1 MDSANKP
8 FIIGTRGS
16 LLALTQAGQVKK
28 QLEELTGK
36 NFEFK
41 VIKTQGDQ
49 ITDKALWQIDGK
61 DFFTKELDRAL
72 IDREIDM
79 VIHSYKDLGSDRP
92 DAIKLSA
99 ITKRQY
105 PHDILLIPQ
114 STVEKLKSG
123 SIKGDFIIGTS
134 APRRIENV
142 TDKIADYLPGSSDLN
157 IECKVLRGNVNSR
170 IEKLNG
176 GEYDAIILALAGL
189 ERLAITEESAKALKE
204 LTQDLTFKVLN
215 FHDFPPA
222 ASQGALALE
231 IHKDN
236 SGLHDLLQ
244 IVHCSQTAKAIAV
257 ERQRFQTYGGGC
269 HLAVGIHV
277 SPWEDKLIQFEKGM
291 NSNKKIHSKKLV
303 DSQSFDIK
311 AEELFLGFPP
321 SMQELKDKFPQITWD
336 QLGEKESLTPKE
348 SDYKSLIVTSSYCLP
363 ALNKLN
369 YGSLWAAGHRTHK
382 KLAQDNHWVFADSDS
397 LGIEQIETFMNSKA
411 LKIISGDSFDEFQIM
426 SEQTSDYPEGK
437 LLPSYKRFFNPATEE
452 FKKKLETCRHFYW
465 TSFPQFQFYTQQ
477 FPEIKKYQ
485 HYCGLGKT
493 YSQLEK
499 ENIDLNAVVSFKE
512 LVNEL

>member
-36 NFEFK
+36 SFEFK

-92 DAIKLSA
+92 DEIKLSA

-105 PHDILLIPQ
+105 PHDILLIPKK
-114 STVEKLKSG
+114 TVEKLKSKAL
-123 SIKGDFIIGTS
+123 KGDFIIGTS

-142 TDKIADYLPGSSDLN
+142 TDKIADYLPGSTDLN

-170 IEKLNG
+170 IEKLNS

-189 ERLAITEESAKALKE
+189 ERLAITDDSAEILKE

-236 SGLHDLLQ
+236 SQLHNLLQ
-244 IVHCSQTAKAIAV
+244 IVHCSNTAKAIAV
-257 ERQRFQTYGGGC
+257 ERERFQTYGGGC

-277 SPWEDKLIQFEKGM
+277 SPWEDKLIQFEKGVS
-291 NSNKKIHSKKLV
+291 SNQKIHSKKLV
-303 DSQSFDIK
+303 NFQQFEINPS
-311 AEELFLGFPP
+311 ELFLGFPP
-321 SMQELKDKFPQITWD
+321 SMQEVREKFPQITWD
-336 QLGEKESLTPKE
+336 ELVEKESLTPEKTDHQ
-348 SDYKSLIVTSSYCLP
+348 SVIVTSSYCLP
-363 ALNKLN
+363 ALEKIQYTN
-369 YGSLWAAGHRTHK
+369 LWAAGHRTHK
-382 KLAQDNHWVFADSDS
+382 KLAQAGHWVFADSDS
-397 LGIEQIETFMNSKA
+397 LGIEQIEVFMKSQA
-411 LKIISGDSFDEFQIM
+411 LKIISQDSFTQFSVM
-426 SEQTSDYPEGK
+426 SEQTSDYPDSQ
-437 LLPSYKRFFNPATEE
+437 LLASYKRFFNPVTED
-452 FKKKLETCRHFYW
+452 FKKKIKNCRHFYW

-477 FPEIKKYQ
+477 FPEIKSLK

-493 YSQLEK
+493 YTQLKK
-499 ENIDLNAVVSFKE
+499 ENIDLNALVSFKE
-512 LVNEL
+512 LLNEL